1 MNKGG
6 PMNHYISLRFP
17 LLAALVL
24 VTAAASF
31 AQTAQ
36 VTGRISDQTGAF
48 VPGARITVV
57 HIGTGLSRESVTN
70 DEGYFTI
77 PLLRPGEYR
86 VTVKKDG
93 FIPLIQSGVTLQVEQ
108 VLRLDYMLKTGVL
121 AESVNVSA
129 AVTAALDTETS
140 SLGKVVDQQRI
151 QNLPLLGR
159 NPYSLVALV
168 PGARPSAGLN
178 DLPVD
183 QISQSF
189 VSINGARGNQN
200 EYLLDGA
207 PNTAAAQNQP
217 VVFVNPDAV
226 QEFKVETNN
235 YSAQYGRA
243 GGGIFNIVTRSGT
256 NEFHGTVYD
265 YMRNDV
271 LNANSFFGN
280 RAGQERP
287 PFRYNQF
294 GATIGGPIE
303 LPGKVFGPMSY
314 SGRNRSFF
322 FGSYEGV
329 RYSQGGTY
337 IGTVPTLL
345 ERSGDFSQT
354 RNAAGQVIPIYD
366 PESTRSNPANP
377 AQFIRDRFEG
387 NVIPRERWNPVA
399 EKMLEFIPLPNAAG
413 NADTGTGNYVVS
425 TASRIRKDT
434 FSIRLDHQLTAN
446 QRLSGRFNF
455 DNTPYARPNFYNNIA
470 TPTHGAQVF
479 KRRNF
484 GLDYNVTISPTLLAN
499 FLFSFTRLENNRRPY
514 SDGFDITSLGFPA
527 ALKSQLIPESFP
539 SITVAG
545 MGGGFS
551 VINSASANL
560 LGGNDLIRFG
570 DNTASW
576 VGSIIKTLSRHTL
589 KFGGEARLLRPNYWQ
604 FADAAISFSFGQDF
618 TQGPTPASAA
628 AGGTGI
634 GFASFLLGVGA
645 GNYSRVAA
653 LAMQVKYYGGYLQD
667 DWKLTDK
674 LTLNLGIRYEYES
687 PLTERYNQFTNFDF
701 DAIPPL
707 TAPSLNLR
715 GALAFVGVNGNPRE
729 QWNPDRNNFS
739 PRIGFAWQ
747 MAPKTVV
754 RGGGGI
760 FYAAMT
766 GVGGG
771 SGPFGISGFEAS
783 TALVA
788 SLDGVTPVNFLDNPY
803 PTGIN
808 QPTGS
813 SLGAATLLGQNIRF
827 TDRNIRTSYSAQ
839 WNLNVQRELP
849 GGLLLEAGYA
859 GNRGLKLRQD
869 LQLNQLPESALALG
883 EELRQQV
890 DNPFFGQITT
900 GALASRRVARAQL
913 LRPYPH
919 LLSVVA
925 VNSSFASS
933 SYHAALVSV
942 QRRFSNGL
950 TMNGAYTFSKLI
962 DLATGSFSGESLSNG
977 GFQNINNLRADR
989 SLSSLDAPHRLVI
1002 NGLYALPFGAGHKF
1016 NPEGVAGALLNGW
1029 EISAIY
1035 AFQSGGPLAITSA
1048 SNTTFSQGGGQR
1060 PNLAGDPRLPDG
1072 QRSLTNWFNVAAF
1085 AAPPAYAFG
1094 SAPRTLG
1101 SIRSDGISNI
1111 DFSMV
1116 KNTKLHERF
1125 GLQFRAEFFNLTN
1138 TARFAPPNTSFGS
1151 AAFGQV
1157 SAQSNQPRILQFALK
1172 LIY

>member
-1 MNKGG
+1 
-6 PMNHYISLRFP
+6 MNHYISICLP
-17 LLAALVL
+17 SLASLFFV
-24 VTAAASF
+24 VTSF

-36 VTGRISDQTGAF
+36 VTGRISDQTGAV
-48 VPGARITVV
+48 VPGAKITVI
-57 HIGTGLSRESVTN
+57 HIGTGLSRETVTN
-70 DEGYFTI
+70 NEGYFTI
-77 PLLRPGEYR
+77 PLLNPGEYR

-93 FIPLIQSGVTLQVEQ
+93 FIPLIQSGVILQVGQ
-108 VLRLDYMLKTGVL
+108 VLRLDYTLETGVL
-121 AESVNVSA
+121 AESVSVSA
-129 AVTAALDTETS
+129 TTAALDTETS

-256 NEFHGTVYD
+256 NEFHGAVYD
-265 YMRNDV
+265 YLRNDA

-303 LPGKVFGPMSY
+303 LPEKVFGPMRY

-345 ERSGDFSQT
+345 ERNGDFSQT

-366 PESTRSNPANP
+366 PASTRRNPANP
-377 AQFIRDRFEG
+377 AQLIRDQFED
-387 NVIPRERWNPVA
+387 NVIPRERGNPVA
-399 EKMLEFIPLPNAAG
+399 AKMLEFIPLPNAAG
-413 NADTGTGNYVVS
+413 NANTGTGNYVTS
-425 TASRIRKDT
+425 TASRISKDT
-434 FSIRLDHQLTAN
+434 FSIRLDHQMTVN

-455 DNTPYARPNFYNNIA
+455 DNTPYGRPNFYDNIA
-470 TPTHGAQVF
+470 TPTFGAQVF

-484 GLDYNVTISPTLLAN
+484 GLDYNVTFSSTLLAN

-514 SDGFDITSLGFPA
+514 SNGFDITSLGFPA

-539 SITVAG
+539 SVSVAG
-545 MGGGFS
+545 MGGNFS
-551 VINSASANL
+551 LINNGTNNL

-576 VGSIIKTLSRHTL
+576 GGTIIKTLSRHTL

-604 FADAAISFSFGQDF
+604 FSDTAITFSFAQNF
-618 TQGPTPASAA
+618 TQGPNPTSAA
-628 AGGTGI
+628 AAGTGI
-634 GFASFLLGVGA
+634 GFASFLLGVGT
-645 GNYSRVAA
+645 GNYNRAAA
-653 LAMQVKYYGGYLQD
+653 LAMQIKYYGGYLQD
-667 DWKLTDK
+667 DWKLTSK
-674 LTLNLGIRYEYES
+674 LTLNLGIRYDYES
-687 PLTERYNQFTNFDF
+687 PRTERYNQLTNFDF

-707 TAPSLNLR
+707 TTPGLNLR
-715 GALAFVGVNGNPRE
+715 GALSFVGNNGNLRE
-729 QWNPDRNNFS
+729 QWNPDRNNFA

-747 MAPKTVV
+747 VAPKTVV

-771 SGPFGISGFEAS
+771 SPAFGISGFEAS

-788 SLDGVTPVNFLDNPY
+788 SLDGVTPINFLDNPY

-849 GGLLLEAGYA
+849 GRLLLEAGYV
-859 GNRGLKLRQD
+859 GNRGLKLQQD
-869 LQLNQLPESALALG
+869 REINQLPDSALALG
-883 EELRQQV
+883 DALREQV

-900 GALASRRVARAQL
+900 GALAGRKVARAQL

-919 LLSVVA
+919 FLSVVA
-925 VNSSFASS
+925 ANSSFASS
-933 SYHAALVSV
+933 SYHAAIVSV
-942 QRRFSNGL
+942 QRRIGNGL
-950 TMNGAYTFSKLI
+950 TMNGSYTFSKLI
-962 DLATGSFSGESLSNG
+962 DLATGPFLGESLSNG
-977 GFQNINNLRADR
+977 GFQNNNNLRADR
-989 SLSSLDAPHRLVI
+989 SISALDAPHRLVL

-1016 NPEGVAGALLNGW
+1016 NPAGLAGALLNGW

-1048 SNTTFSQGGGQR
+1048 SNTTFAQGGGQR
-1060 PNLAGDPRLPDG
+1060 PNLVGDPRVPDG
-1072 QRSLTNWFNVAAF
+1072 QSSLTNWFNVAAF
-1085 AAPPAYAFG
+1085 AAPPPYTFG
-1094 SAPRTLG
+1094 NAPRLLG
-1101 SIRSDGISNI
+1101 SVRSDGISNM
-1111 DFSMV
+1111 DFSVV
-1116 KNTKLHERF
+1116 KNTKLHERVAMQ
-1125 GLQFRAEFFNLTN
+1125 LRAEFFNLTN
-1138 TARFAPPNTSFGS
+1138 TVRFAPPNTSFGS
-1151 AAFGQV
+1151 GAFGQI
-1157 SAQSNQPRILQFALK
+1157 SAQSNQPRIVQFALK